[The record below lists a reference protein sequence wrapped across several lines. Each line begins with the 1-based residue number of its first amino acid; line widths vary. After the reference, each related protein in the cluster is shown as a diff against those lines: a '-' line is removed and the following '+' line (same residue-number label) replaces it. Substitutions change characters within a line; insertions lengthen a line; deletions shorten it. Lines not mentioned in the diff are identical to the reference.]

1 MSASTG
7 LNNRTMTGQEGQ
19 EGGSSEADQLA
30 AVAIRGGRSDGAP
43 NVATSRSKAKFRQVR
58 HQTQSSQQHDQLE
71 EQLQLGQRQQ
81 RHLLGPGPAHGHDFQ
96 RHRYTHSH
104 LRIQDRPFD
113 RSHTRSRSQP
123 YTTRGVNGSNKPTAA
138 GVGESLQ
145 ITGAADDK
153 VSDSP
158 ATSSS
163 ISPRTDRPVKSAS
176 SSSTTS
182 LESMEPPVLSLW
194 GPDPIPL
201 PQRFSKIKKTL
212 IAGHETELEASWAR
226 LIVALRTEVEHIECL
241 GAHLIP
247 SVEFADLK
255 DPAQTA
261 RFGHDLRRYGV
272 GVVRKVI
279 PRQEVDAAV
288 RDTVR
293 YLDSRR
299 RGYGGGQTEPESITG
314 NPEPKTSPLP
324 NFRAPKQ
331 DPTCFDC
338 FWTPAQVRCRAH
350 ANVLRAQKFM
360 MGLWEA
366 QADGRLETR
375 FPITYVDRLRVHGG
389 GFDAGTSG
397 TGTPKLP
404 NTTSSTPGLNFAW
417 PRSQPSPREP
427 QQQLQSQL
435 LAPQSADDW
444 ITALQS
450 AAGII
455 AQVDNGSLERWE
467 PDGYGRSQ
475 TYDKVFHGQ
484 WEEYDPWE
492 CTGRASSTMDLYNG
506 YGACTIFRMFQ
517 GLLALSTI
525 EPGMLR
531 LLPSP
536 KLATAYYLLRPF
548 FAPKNPVPNR
558 RSGAEWDA
566 YLDPSNWELQ
576 HEPDTTIHG
585 AVPGHAQRLTER
597 WHPHL
602 YLRSSL
608 VTLPTLQ
615 PGDYIFWHP
624 DLPYHISSNSQ
635 QGLHTPSTPGA
646 DDISMLVYIPA
657 APLTQTNALYL
668 ARQRKA
674 FQRGQPGPDFD
685 SSGRGTVAEDTMV
698 MPGENEIAELG
709 GAPAL
714 RAMGLQPWRSDDEEM
729 STHAEQKKAAKG
741 VASSVENEVVRI
753 ANLILFPD

>member
-1 MSASTG
+1 
-7 LNNRTMTGQEGQ
+7 
-19 EGGSSEADQLA
+19 
-30 AVAIRGGRSDGAP
+30 
-43 NVATSRSKAKFRQVR
+43 
-58 HQTQSSQQHDQLE
+58 
-71 EQLQLGQRQQ
+71 
-81 RHLLGPGPAHGHDFQ
+81 
-96 RHRYTHSH
+96 
-104 LRIQDRPFD
+104 
-113 RSHTRSRSQP
+113 
-123 YTTRGVNGSNKPTAA
+123 
-138 GVGESLQ
+138 
-145 ITGAADDK
+145 
-153 VSDSP
+153 
-158 ATSSS
+158 
-163 ISPRTDRPVKSAS
+163 
-176 SSSTTS
+176 
-182 LESMEPPVLSLW
+182 MEYPLLSLW

-201 PQRFSKIKKTL
+201 PQRFSKIKKSL
-212 IAGHETELEASWAR
+212 IAGREAELEASWAR
-226 LIVALRTEVEHIECL
+226 LIFALRLEVEHIECL

-255 DPAQTA
+255 DPAQTS
-261 RFGHDLRRYGV
+261 RFGRDLRRYGV

-279 PRQEVDAAV
+279 PRPEVDSAV

-293 YLDSRR
+293 YLDGRR
-299 RGYGGGQTEPESITG
+299 KRYGTGQAEPESVNG
-314 NPEPKTSPLP
+314 NQDTKPALLP
-324 NFRAPKQ
+324 HFQAPKQ

-350 ANVLRAQKFM
+350 PNVLRVQKFM

-366 QADGRLETR
+366 QPDGHVETR

-389 GFDAGTSG
+389 GFGADTSDIG
-397 TGTPKLP
+397 SLNMS
-404 NTTSSTPGLNFAW
+404 NTTSSNPESNFAW
-417 PRSQPSPREP
+417 PRSQTTPREP

-435 LAPQSADDW
+435 LASQAADDW

-475 TYDKVFHGQ
+475 TYHQVFHGK

-548 FAPKNPVPNR
+548 FAPKNQAPDRP
-558 RSGAEWDA
+558 SGAEWDA
-566 YLDPSNWELQ
+566 YLDARNWELQ
-576 HEPDTTIHG
+576 HDPDTTIHG

-602 YLRSSL
+602 YLRRVL

-615 PGDYIFWHP
+615 PGDYILWHP
-624 DLPYHISSNSQ
+624 DLPYHISSNSCH
-635 QGLHTPSTPGA
+635 GLHTPSTPGA

-674 FQRGQPGPDFD
+674 FRRGQPGPDFD
-685 SSGRGTVAEDTMV
+685 SSGRGTVAEDINV
-698 MPGENEIAELG
+698 MPSEKEIAELG

-714 RAMGLQPWRSDDEEM
+714 RAMGLQPWEPDDEDVFVP
-729 STHAEQKKAAKG
+729 SEQIEDSKIKTPTA
-741 VASSVENEVVRI
+741 NEVVRI

>member
-1 MSASTG
+1 
-7 LNNRTMTGQEGQ
+7 
-19 EGGSSEADQLA
+19 
-30 AVAIRGGRSDGAP
+30 
-43 NVATSRSKAKFRQVR
+43 
-58 HQTQSSQQHDQLE
+58 
-71 EQLQLGQRQQ
+71 
-81 RHLLGPGPAHGHDFQ
+81 
-96 RHRYTHSH
+96 
-104 LRIQDRPFD
+104 
-113 RSHTRSRSQP
+113 
-123 YTTRGVNGSNKPTAA
+123 
-138 GVGESLQ
+138 
-145 ITGAADDK
+145 
-153 VSDSP
+153 
-158 ATSSS
+158 
-163 ISPRTDRPVKSAS
+163 
-176 SSSTTS
+176 
-182 LESMEPPVLSLW
+182 MEYPLPSLW

-201 PQRFSKIKKTL
+201 SQRFSKIKKSL
-212 IAGHETELEASWAR
+212 IAGREAELEASWAR
-226 LIVALRTEVEHIECL
+226 LILALRVEVEHIECL

-255 DPAQTA
+255 DPAQTS
-261 RFGHDLRRYGV
+261 RFGRDLRRYGV

-279 PRQEVDAAV
+279 PRPEVDSAV

-293 YLDSRR
+293 YLDGRR
-299 RGYGGGQTEPESITG
+299 KRYGTGQPEPESVNG
-314 NPEPKTSPLP
+314 NQEPKPPLLP
-324 NFRAPKQ
+324 HFQAPKQ

-350 ANVLRAQKFM
+350 PNVLRVQKFM

-366 QADGRLETR
+366 QPDGRVETR

-389 GFDAGTSG
+389 GFGADTSDIG
-397 TGTPKLP
+397 SLKMSD
-404 NTTSSTPGLNFAW
+404 TTSFNPESNFAW
-417 PRSQPSPREP
+417 PRSQSPPREP
-427 QQQLQSQL
+427 QQQLQSRL
-435 LAPQSADDW
+435 LASQAADDW

-455 AQVDNGSLERWE
+455 SQVDNGSLERWE

-475 TYDKVFHGQ
+475 TYHQVFHGK

-548 FAPKNPVPNR
+548 FGPKNPAPDR
-558 RSGAEWDA
+558 PSGAEWDA
-566 YLDPSNWELQ
+566 YLDASNWELQ
-576 HEPDTTIHG
+576 HDPDTTIHG

-602 YLRSSL
+602 HLRRVL

-615 PGDYIFWHP
+615 PGDYILWHP
-624 DLPYHISSNSQ
+624 DLPYHISSDSCH
-635 QGLHTPSTPGA
+635 GLHTPSTPGA

-674 FQRGQPGPDFD
+674 FRRGQPGPDFD
-685 SSGRGTVAEDTMV
+685 SSGRGTVAEDINV
-698 MPGENEIAELG
+698 MPSEKEIAELG

-714 RAMGLQPWRSDDEEM
+714 RAMGLQPWEPDDEDVFVP
-729 STHAEQKKAAKG
+729 SEQIEDSNIETPTA
-741 VASSVENEVVRI
+741 NEVVRI